1 MSLCRTFANQV
12 TDIATIHWFNFHSAM
27 VKHKHFVIVGTLE
40 QVQEEEKRVM
50 ADEDES
56 DEDDSEDI
64 DLGKVCK

>member
-1 MSLCRTFANQV
+1 
-12 TDIATIHWFNFHSAM
+12 M

-64 DLGKVCK
+64 DLGKVGK

>member
-1 MSLCRTFANQV
+1 
-12 TDIATIHWFNFHSAM
+12 M

-50 ADEDES
+50 ADEADEDES

>member
-1 MSLCRTFANQV
+1 
-12 TDIATIHWFNFHSAM
+12 M
-27 VKHKHFVIVGTLE
+27 VKHEHFVIVGTLE